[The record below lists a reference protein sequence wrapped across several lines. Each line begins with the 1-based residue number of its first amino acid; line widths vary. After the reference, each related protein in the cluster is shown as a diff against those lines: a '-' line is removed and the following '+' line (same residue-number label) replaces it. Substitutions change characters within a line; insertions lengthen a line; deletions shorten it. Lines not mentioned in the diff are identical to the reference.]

1 MRIHGVHE
9 AALDP
14 RRARSRAAVPP
25 RPLSVLSARRRA
37 EHRRRALKK
46 SALEE
51 RIFLLLFKRYAE
63 ERGALAVGA
72 ASAENKARVGALF
85 ENFKLLALHAGG
97 YVARLHGLDRHG
109 RDLVGCEAVEERAD
123 IGDVIHMAAYI
134 NT

>member
-1 MRIHGVHE
+1 M
-9 AALDP
+9 
-14 RRARSRAAVPP
+14 
-25 RPLSVLSARRRA
+25 
-37 EHRRRALKK
+37 
-46 SALEE
+46 
-51 RIFLLLFKRYAE
+51 LLFKRYAE

-85 ENFKLLALHAGG
+85 EYLKLLAFHAGG

-109 RDLVGCEAVEERAD
+109 RDLVGCEAVEERTD